1 MTISVNC
8 PECGKTLKA
17 KESAA
22 GKKAKCPACGGTI
35 QIPEVVEAVDAEAAE
50 DDYGGGPNFDDFSG
64 MEDSGA
70 AVEREPDRR
79 PCPAC
84 GEMIAEKAAKCRF
97 CGEIFDKT
105 LKKKKKKKK
114 GGSSGSDQEDLTAV
128 DWVLIVLCP
137 GIACIVGIVRMCQ
150 GNPTGGKMIG
160 YSFLISF
167 VLRGIL
173 WLLAEALKAGAQGM

>member
-22 GKKAKCPACGGTI
+22 GKKAKCPSCGGTI
-35 QIPEVVEAVDAEAAE
+35 QIPNVVEAVDAESLD

-64 MEDSGA
+64 MEDSGT

-79 PCPAC
+79 PCPVC

-105 LKKKKKKKK
+105 LKKKKKKK
-114 GGSSGSDQEDLTAV
+114 GSSSDQEELTGV
-128 DWVLIVLCP
+128 DWVLIVLCS
-137 GIACIVGIVRMCQ
+137 GIACILGIIRMIQ
-150 GNPTGGKMIG
+150 GNPTGGKMVLFAILAQL
-160 YSFLISF
+160 FWVF
-167 VLRGIL
+167 VRIMLEAAARG
-173 WLLAEALKAGAQGM
+173 

>member
-22 GKKAKCPACGGTI
+22 GKKAKCPSCGGAI
-35 QIPEVVEAVDAEAAE
+35 QIPDVVEAVDAESV
-50 DDYGGGPNFDDFSG
+50 DDGGSGFDNFDDLAG
-64 MEDSGA
+64 MEASGA
-70 AVEREPDRR
+70 PVEREPDRR

-105 LKKKKKKKK
+105 LKKKKKKK
-114 GGSSGSDQEDLTAV
+114 GSSSSSYDQEELTAV
-128 DWVLIVLCP
+128 DWVLIILCTN
-137 GIACIVGIVRMCQ
+137 IACIVGLVRLIQ
-150 GNPTGGKMIG
+150 GNPTGGKMLG
-160 YSFLISF
+160 LALLVDFFWFMLGF
-167 VLRGIL
+167 VL
-173 WLLAEALKAGAQGM
+173 EAMKQQ

>member
-17 KESAA
+17 RESAA
-22 GKKAKCPACGGTI
+22 GKKAKCPSCGGAI
-35 QIPEVVEAVDAEAAE
+35 QIPDVVEAVDAESV
-50 DDYGGGPNFDDFSG
+50 DDGGGAGFDNFDDLAG
-64 MEDSGA
+64 MEASGST
-70 AVEREPDRR
+70 VEREPDRR

-97 CGEIFDKT
+97 CGEVFDKT
-105 LKKKKKKKK
+105 LRKKKKKK
-114 GGSSGSDQEDLTAV
+114 SSSASDQEDLTAA

-137 GIACIVGIVRMCQ
+137 GIACILGLVRLCQ

-160 YSFLISF
+160 FSFLISF
-167 VLRGIL
+167 LLRGIL
-173 WLLAEALKAGAQGM
+173 WILAEVLKGGAQGM